1 MTRTSINR
9 GLKGA
14 LLGAVATLALAGAAQ
29 AEIVIS
35 VAGPMTG
42 QYAVIGTQMR
52 NGAEMAVKDINA
64 AGGVNGEQ
72 LRLVVGDD
80 ACDPKQAVSLAN
92 KLVSD
97 GVVFVAGHWC
107 SSSSIPASDI
117 YNDEGIVQISPG
129 STNPQL
135 TERGLSGVFRTCGRD
150 DQQGV
155 VAGEYLAKVF
165 TGKKVAIVNDK
176 TTYGRGLAEETRKA
190 MNAKGLKD
198 VLYESVNGGEKDY
211 GALVSKIKAAQ
222 ADVVYFGGTHADAG
236 LIIRQMRDQGVK
248 AALMGGDGINSS
260 ELGAIAGTDAIEGTL
275 MTFSPDPRK
284 NPAAA
289 EAVARFRAK
298 QIEPET
304 FTLYTYAAIEVWAA
318 AAAEAKSTDAA
329 KVSAVLRTGK
339 PFQSVIGPIA
349 YDAKGDIT
357 TPAYVVYRW
366 FKTADGKIDYAE
378 IK

>member
-1 MTRTSINR
+1 MTKKPFPTTFFWAS
-9 GLKGA
+9 
-14 LLGAVATLALAGAAQ
+14 LALALGSSTALADVK
-29 AEIVIS
+29 IG

-42 QYAVIGTQMR
+42 ALAVYGQQLK
-52 NGAEMAVKDINA
+52 NGAEQAVADFNA
-64 AGGVNGEQ
+64 KGGIGGEK
-72 LRLVVGDD
+72 LKLFVGDD
-80 ACDPKQAVSLAN
+80 QADPKQGVSVAN
-92 KLVSD
+92 KMAGD
-97 GVVFVAGHWC
+97 GAKFVAGHLN
-107 SSSSIPASDI
+107 SGVSIAASDVYAENNI
-117 YNDEGIVQISPG
+117 IEISPA
-129 STNPQL
+129 STNPSF
-135 TERGLSGVFRTCGRD
+135 TERGLKNVFRTCGRD
-150 DQQGV
+150 DQQGA
-155 VAGEYLAKVF
+155 VAGEYLAKAYA
-165 TGKKVAIVNDK
+165 GKKVAIINDK

-190 MNAKGLKD
+190 MTAKGLKD
-198 VLYESVNGGEKDY
+198 VLWEAVNGGEKDY

-260 ELGAIAGTDAIEGTL
+260 ELAAIAGTDAIEGTL

-289 EAVARFRAK
+289 EVVARFRAK

-304 FTLYTYAAIEVWAA
+304 FTLYTYAAVEVWAK

-329 KVSAVLRTGK
+329 KVAAVIRSGK
-339 PFQSVIGPIA
+339 PIDTVVGPIA

-366 FKTADGKIDYAE
+366 AKGADGKIDYAE
-378 IK
+378 VK

>member
-150 DQQGV
+150 DQQGE
-155 VAGEYLAKVF
+155 VAAAFINEHFK
-165 TGKKVAIVNDK
+165 GKKVAILHDK
-176 TTYGRGLAEETRKA
+176 TTYGQGLADETKKNLNKLGVQEA
-190 MNAKGLKD
+190 M
-198 VLYESVNGGEKDY
+198 YEAYTAGEKDY
-211 GALVSKIKAAQ
+211 SALVTKMKNEGIELIYVGGYHTESALIQRQ
-222 ADVVYFGGTHADAG
+222 AKEAG
-236 LIIRQMRDQGVK
+236 LNAV
-248 AALMGGDGINSS
+248 LMSGDAMVTEEWWSITGPAG
-260 ELGAIAGTDAIEGTL
+260 EGAL
-275 MTFSPDPRK
+275 MTFSPDPK
-284 NPAAA
+284 LNQAAA
-289 EAVARFRAK
+289 PVVAKF
-298 QIEPET
+298 QESGFDPEGY
-304 FTLYTYAAIEVWAA
+304 TLYTYGAVQAWAQAANA
-318 AAAEAKSTDAA
+318 AKSVDFE
-329 KVSAVLRTGK
+329 AVNKNLHSMKFDTVLGNIS
-339 PFQSVIGPIA
+339 F
-349 YDAKGDIT
+349 DAKGDVAA
-357 TPAYVVYRW
+357 PGYVVYKW
-366 FKTADGKIDYAE
+366 SNGKYAYY
-378 IK
+378 

>member
-1 MTRTSINR
+1 MKTKFHRST
-9 GLKGA
+9 LVWA
-14 LLGAVATLALAGAAQ
+14 PLALALASGTALAD
-29 AEIVIS
+29 VKVG

-42 QYAVIGTQMR
+42 ALAVYGQQLK
-52 NGAEMAVKDINA
+52 NGAEQAVADINA
-64 AGGVNGEQ
+64 KGGVNGEQ
-72 LRLVVGDD
+72 LKLIVGDD
-80 ACDPKQAVSLAN
+80 QADPKQGVSVAN
-92 KLVSD
+92 KMAGD
-97 GVVFVAGHWC
+97 GAKMVAGHLN
-107 SSSSIPASDI
+107 SGVSIAASDVYAENNI
-117 YNDEGIVQISPG
+117 IEISPA
-129 STNPQL
+129 STNPSY
-135 TERGLSGVFRTCGRD
+135 TERGLKNVFRTCGRD